1 MPTQTAIA
9 ACCLA
14 LQASLQMTCT
24 TSAVCPLSQL
34 SLHMCLMLLTVFM
47 CAGASRES
55 PPFRKQDSIQ
65 AGCCAPQACTPD
77 GTVYDI
83 VNIVSYIQKF
93 KRHPTNGEPLALRD
107 IITLNFAK
115 NAEGKYHCPVLHK
128 VGHAAAPF
136 CCALAVEACCWVG
149 SAIVTAGMPS

>member
-1 MPTQTAIA
+1 MVQA
-9 ACCLA
+9 ANHD
-14 LQASLQMTCT
+14 
-24 TSAVCPLSQL
+24 LS
-34 SLHMCLMLLTVFM
+34 T
-47 CAGASRES
+47 RK
-55 PPFRKQDSIQ
+55 PPCR

-93 KRHPTNGEPLALRD
+93 KRHPTTGEPLALRD

-128 VGHAAAPF
+128 VGHAAVLSCFRLRCPR
-136 CCALAVEACCWVG
+136 LAGGLILPCDCRHA
-149 SAIVTAGMPS
+149 